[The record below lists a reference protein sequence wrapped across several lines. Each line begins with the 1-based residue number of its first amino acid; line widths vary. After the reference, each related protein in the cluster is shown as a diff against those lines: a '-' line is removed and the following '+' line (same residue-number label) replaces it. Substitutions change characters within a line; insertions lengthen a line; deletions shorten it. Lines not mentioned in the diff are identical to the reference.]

1 MSKHLPPELGDVVEV
16 HRPMRGYTGWIPVL
30 ALPVPLGLLFGL
42 GEPGPLIGVIVF
54 VGLLVPIMYGTG
66 EWFLLEHRFHR
77 RGMVF
82 RSLVPGLP
90 TYVVPYKSCDPRSFD
105 TIGRRVH
112 DGTDV
117 SEAVGRRFRQC
128 PLTRTNILLDGLDPG
143 EARKIAKG
151 KAPWSTSSS
160 GFRSNAISWTG
171 GMRHTATWLFSSR
184 TPGHHIALLRD
195 LITAEKN
202 DTRPEF
208 NR

>member
-1 MSKHLPPELGDVVEV
+1 MSKRLPPELGELVEV

-30 ALPVPLGLLFGL
+30 LPGLFFGGMAAALD
-42 GEPGPLIGVIVF
+42 PGPLIGLLIF
-54 VGLLVPIMYGTG
+54 VGFSLPLMYGTG

-90 TYVVPYKSCDPRSFD
+90 TYVVPYKTCDPRSFD

-128 PLTRTNILLDGLDPG
+128 PLTRTNILLDGLDPD

-171 GMRHTATWLFSSR
+171 GLRHTATWLFSSR
-184 TPGHHIALLRD
+184 TPEHHITLLRE
-195 LITAEKN
+195 LIAAEKN
-202 DTRPEF
+202 DTRPEL